1 MTPHSYRCNKCV
13 FSVSEMEVEMEGED
27 TAASISAAET
37 EDYPATGDEDDE
49 AQNEAISSRVR
60 LPGGM

>member
-1 MTPHSYRCNKCV
+1 
-13 FSVSEMEVEMEGED
+13 MEVEGED
-27 TAASISAAET
+27 TAASMSAAET

-49 AQNEAISSRVR
+49 AQSEAVSSRVR